1 MTVLRLWVFMQSVC
15 LLTLA
20 FLVPL
25 GLEAQGLGAA
35 EILEVQFEGNETFP
49 DDSLARAI
57 VTSETECRSWIL
69 QVSLLCSLN
78 LDFALRR
85 GELREGEIPRDI
97 ERLRIWYQRR
107 GFREVEVGGGL
118 DVQPDGRAVVTFS
131 ITEGPPVIMR
141 GITFVGAGGYTD
153 MGLLDELPVNVGD
166 RWSTLAL
173 DAMRDTLEWR
183 LKSQGYPYVDILRQT
198 VFPSEDPHRADL
210 TFEFEGGSYATYG
223 DITIEGIS
231 NLDES
236 TVLRTLPFRP
246 GDPYRADQL
255 IDAQARLFGL
265 DIVRS
270 ASILDC
276 VGGRPECRDL
286 PPTSDTVVPLVVQL
300 QEDQP
305 YRVRSGVGWS
315 NAECFNFEARWTS
328 QNFLGGGRVL
338 QVRGRPSNLLAEQFN
353 DVLCPQSGEGPYTD
367 LTWLAAI
374 DFAQPWVF
382 STRNTFNASV
392 FTERQTVPDIFI
404 REAVGLQLSLVRT
417 IRPQTPL
424 TLSYRPEFSKLD
436 AADILLCTGFLV
448 CTNEDINDL
457 TSSKRLAPVGL
468 NLTRDLANSLLNP
481 TRGYRL
487 IIDLEH
493 ASAGTG
499 SQFRYNRIVSEG
511 TWYSGITESSV
522 LATRFRVGWVGSG
535 GFDGGHPIRRVQ
547 EVIHPQKRFYA
558 GGANSVRGFAQ
569 SRLGPRVLAL
579 NDPVWLLSQNGA
591 GCLPSTLIDLT
602 CDAAPLD
609 AGTFVSRPTGGTR
622 VIEGNVEIRFR
633 LSPDLEG
640 VTFSDFGQ
648 VWGTGQSLSPE
659 DLEFTPGFGLR
670 YLSPL
675 GPIRV
680 DLGYNF
686 RSAEP
691 LSVVTSQIAPWNLG
705 YSPEERLTVDGQ
717 VIDYVATDEFSVLEP
732 RRPFG
737 GGESRIQLHVSIGQ
751 AF

>member
-1 MTVLRLWVFMQSVC
+1 MTVPRLRVFMPNAY
-15 LLTLA
+15 LLAIA
-20 FLVPL
+20 FLLPS
-25 GLEAQGLGAA
+25 GLVAQALAA
-35 EILEVQFEGNETFP
+35 TEVLEVRFEGNETFP
-49 DDSLARAI
+49 DDSLTRAI

-69 QVSLLCSLN
+69 QASLLCTLN

-85 GELREGEIPRDI
+85 GQLDEGEIPRDA

-107 GFREVEVGGGL
+107 GFREVEVAGGF
-118 DVQPDGRAVVTFS
+118 DAQPDGRVVVTFS
-131 ITEGPPVIMR
+131 ITEGPPVITHD
-141 GITFVGAGGYTD
+141 ITFMGAEDFTD
-153 MGLLDELPVNVGD
+153 TGLLNELPVSVGD

-183 LKSQGYPYVDILRQT
+183 LKSQGYPHVDILRQT

-210 TFEFEGGSYATYG
+210 TFELEGGAYATYG

-236 TVLRTLPFRP
+236 TVLRTLPFRS

-255 IDAQARLFGL
+255 VDAQGRLFGL
-265 DIVRS
+265 EIVRS

-276 VGGRPECRDL
+276 VGGRPECADL
-286 PPTSDTVVPLVVQL
+286 RSESDTVVPLVVQL

-328 QNFLGGGRVL
+328 RNFLGGGRVL

-353 DVLCPQSGEGPYTD
+353 DLLCPQSGEGPYTD

-404 REAVGLQLSLVRT
+404 REAVGLQLGLVRA
-417 IRPQTPL
+417 IGPQTPL
-424 TLSYRPEFSKLD
+424 TLSYRPEFSRLD
-436 AADILLCTGFLV
+436 AAEILLCTGFLV
-448 CTNEDINDL
+448 CTNEDIDDL

-468 NLTRDLANSLLNP
+468 SLTRDLANSLLNP

-487 IIDLEH
+487 MIDLEH
-493 ASAGTG
+493 ASVGTG

-522 LATRFRVGWVGSG
+522 LATRLRAGWVGSG
-535 GFDGGHPIRRVQ
+535 SFDGGHGTRGLQ

-591 GCLPSTLIDLT
+591 ACLPTALMDLT
-602 CDAAPLD
+602 CDAALLD
-609 AGTFVSRPTGGTR
+609 AGLFVSRPTGGTR
-622 VIEGNVEIRFR
+622 VIEGNIEIRFR
-633 LSPDLEG
+633 LNPDLEG

-648 VWGTGQSLSPE
+648 VWGAGQSLSPE

-686 RSAEP
+686 RGAEP
-691 LSVVTSQIAPWNLG
+691 LSVVTSQIAPWNSG
-705 YSPEERLTVDGQ
+705 YSATERLTVDGQ
-717 VIDYVATDEFSVLEP
+717 VIDYVATDEFAILEP
-732 RRPFG
+732 KRPFG
-737 GGESRIQLHVSIGQ
+737 SGENRVQLHISIGQ